1 MNEKLCNLD
10 RDKNLHKHLYSQFVG
25 SLPLSRRGWRRLPLL
40 GLASAG
46 SALPGARHTGPE
58 AKSTFT
64 ELSLDREIL
73 DVDTSVAGLKHT

>member
-25 SLPLSRRGWRRLPLL
+25 SLPLSRGCWRRLLPLL

-46 SALPGARHTGPE
+46 TALPGAWHIWPE

-64 ELSLDREIL
+64 ELFKR
-73 DVDTSVAGLKHT
+73 SVNNSS